1 MRMCHVHTTAILADA
16 CRLYIA
22 EHALTSHSAH
32 FSNSG
37 QGMQLK
43 PTIAGWAQGPVELRV
58 TARASASSA
67 LGPRADHPAPAA
79 RRASLPSRAHER
91 AGVNALR
98 LLGALVDRL
107 ALRPG
112 ALAALLPPL
121 LLPLLHVLCP
131 PKCAGRVSGQAASA
145 LLACRPDAPVRMSCG
160 DSAGEPH
167 CRQVEIA
174 VQTVPDPAAGR
185 AAVAGRQGGHPR
197 AAQAAPVGHAR
208 PIRAALLRLVKLHTG
223 VRQGGRKPVAG
234 GQGGGVRAADGTA
247 GPCGRGRRAGA
258 PAAGARGQRAG
269 AAARP
274 AAARLR
280 AAGGGQVGKPTLHP
294 DQVGSGRHSL
304 VGGLASP
311 HS

>member
-1 MRMCHVHTTAILADA
+1 M
-16 CRLYIA
+16 YIA

-43 PTIAGWAQGPVELRV
+43 LTIAGWAQGPVELCV

-67 LGPRADHPAPAA
+67 LGPRADQPAPAA

-107 ALRPG
+107 ALQPG

-145 LLACRPDAPVRMSCG
+145 LLACCPDAPVRMSCR

-167 CRQVEIA
+167 C
-174 VQTVPDPAAGR
+174 
-185 AAVAGRQGGHPR
+185 
-197 AAQAAPVGHAR
+197 AR
-208 PIRAALLRLVKLHTG
+208 SR
-223 VRQGGRKPVAG
+223 
-234 GQGGGVRAADGTA
+234 
-247 GPCGRGRRAGA
+247 
-258 PAAGARGQRAG
+258 
-269 AAARP
+269 
-274 AAARLR
+274 
-280 AAGGGQVGKPTLHP
+280 
-294 DQVGSGRHSL
+294 
-304 VGGLASP
+304 
-311 HS
+311 